1 MNLPY
6 DRALVTGGS
15 TGVGFALAAELL
27 RRGCTRVAL
36 CGRDPHRLARARSA
50 LGADVLTVPCD
61 VTDADDRSH
70 LLAMVEKEWGGLD
83 LLVNNAAVQ
92 VETDH
97 LAGPTPRV
105 LRSVSDEI
113 ETNLTAPVL
122 LTLQALPALR
132 ASGHAAVVNIG
143 SGLALAPKRAA
154 PVYCA
159 TKAALSTYTRAL
171 RYQLQDSG
179 ARIQAVE
186 VVLPLVDTDMT
197 RGRGSGK
204 ISPERAAEAI
214 VNGLARNRSEIYVGK
229 ARLLPFLMRVAP
241 SVPRRLLRA
250 G

>member
-1 MNLPY
+1 MSLPY
-6 DRALVTGGS
+6 DRALITGGS
-15 TGVGFALAAELL
+15 TGVGLALAAELL
-27 RRGCTRVAL
+27 RRGCERVAL
-36 CGRDPHRLARARSA
+36 CGRDPHRLAGARYA

-61 VTDADDRSH
+61 LTEPDDRSR
-70 LLAMVEKEWGGLD
+70 LLTVVEKEWGGLD

-92 VETDH
+92 IETDH
-97 LAGPTPRV
+97 LAGATPAA

-122 LTLQALPALR
+122 LTLRALPALR

-159 TKAALSTYTRAL
+159 TKSALSTYTRAL

-204 ISPERAAEAI
+204 ISPQRAAEAI
-214 VNGLARNRSEIYVGK
+214 VHGLAENRSEIYVGK
-229 ARLLPFLMRVAP
+229 ARLLPFLMRLAP
-241 SVPRRLLRA
+241 SIPRRMLRA